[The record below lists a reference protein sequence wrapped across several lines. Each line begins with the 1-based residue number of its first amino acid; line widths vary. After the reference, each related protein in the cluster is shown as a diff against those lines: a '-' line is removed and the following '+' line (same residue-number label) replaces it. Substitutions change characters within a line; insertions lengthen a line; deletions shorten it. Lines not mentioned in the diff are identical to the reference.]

1 MGMSAR
7 VGGYQRL
14 GMVTLLGVLSLI
26 ALGATVRVTD
36 SGLACP
42 DWPLCDGRVIPRGD
56 YHVWI
61 EWTHRL
67 VASVVGVVILGFVV
81 VTWLRYRERPWVV
94 WPVTAALVVLGVQV
108 VLGGLTVT
116 EDLPVQI
123 VTAHLGVALMIVLL
137 LTLGLLASFVRAGER
152 GWARPGGGREGGG
165 AGTAWTG
172 RTVRLA
178 AVTAVGML
186 SLVLL
191 GAYVSGTDA
200 GFACS
205 GWPLCNDSVV
215 PEGRLAGIQVAHRYL
230 AAFVGLLVVGLVVSA
245 WAGRREQRALLGLS
259 LVVAGL
265 FVAQVM
271 VGAANIWTTLAD
283 GWRVSHVVLA
293 SWLWTSLVVLVAV
306 GTYRV
311 GWVPGVGMQ
320 RPLPSLLTR
329 SRVKAQGGG
338 SGD

>member
-1 MGMSAR
+1 MSAR
-7 VGGYQRL
+7 LGRYQRL
-14 GMVTLLGVLSLI
+14 GILTLLGVMSLI

-42 DWPLCDGRVIPRGD
+42 DWPLCGGRVIPVGD

-67 VASVVGVVILGFVV
+67 VASIVGLVIVAFVV
-81 VTWLRYRERPWVV
+81 ATWLRYRQRSWVL
-94 WPVTAALVVLGVQV
+94 WPGTAALVLLGIQV

-116 EDLPVQI
+116 EDLAAQI
-123 VTAHLGVALMIVLL
+123 VTAHLGVALMIVML
-137 LTLGLLASFVRAGER
+137 LTLALLASFVKPGEGVR
-152 GWARPGGGREGGG
+152 PAPTAAR
-165 AGTAWTG
+165 TT
-172 RTVRLA
+172 RTVWMA
-178 AVTAVGML
+178 VVTAVGVL

-200 GFACS
+200 GLACS
-205 GWPLCNDSVV
+205 GWPLCNDGVL
-215 PEGRLAGIQVAHRYL
+215 PDGRLASIQVAHRYL

-245 WAGRREQRALLGLS
+245 WVGRSEQRVLLGLS
-259 LVVAGL
+259 LAVAAL
-265 FVAQVM
+265 YATQVM
-271 VGAANIWTTLAD
+271 VGAANIWTTLAE

-293 SWLWTSLVVLVAV
+293 SLLWLLLVVFVAM
-306 GTYRV
+306 GALQA
-311 GWVPGVGMQ
+311 GWVAGVGVQ

-329 SRVKAQGGG
+329 SRVRAKRSG